1 MRTKT
6 GFRVVRGPD
15 WNNKRQDNGEG
26 FLGTIVYVPKE
37 GSDDKKVTIVWDS
50 GRDLRYRAGLD
61 GKYDLRVFDSAPA
74 GVIHTGI
81 NCDSCKENGIRGA
94 RWKCCDCGQ
103 YNMCS
108 ACYMTDKHD
117 IQHLFER
124 IDSPQSSAVNVPPR
138 ANSKF
143 SRRTARGL
151 FPNVQV
157 VRGLHCQ
164 WKNDDGGESDIGVI
178 NEIIT
183 WGTDGY
189 RGGVTVVWKS
199 DGSVKNYRVGAEG
212 CNDLMFVNR
221 RDTNTGGNYY
231 CDHLPVVNVVDPE
244 KIALKIG
251 DKVTVNLPLKNF
263 MEMQKDPIYGGWDD
277 GLGQCLRE
285 TGTITSFMYDG
296 KSARLQY
303 EDSRTWL
310 VNRMALFRK
319 HTFSL
324 GDPVKI
330 HKDYKV
336 VKELQKGHGGWNDEM
351 KHALGKNGHIVR
363 LDNEDDI
370 MVQIENKNWIFNPTC
385 ITPIEGD
392 RLTKQAIAACTDN
405 DNDDSGDTDD
415 SDDDNYTEVSENLAD
430 FFYDLLYEVQ
440 TSADINVSLV
450 DAASKGDLETI
461 RRLVNRYP
469 NKIDVPFEDQTA
481 LQVACYEG
489 KYDTVVFL
497 VQHGASVNIQNK
509 AGDTALHLAAY
520 GNESG
525 IMNHLADNGANVN
538 ISNAKQQT
546 ALHIT
551 VNKSNWKGSN
561 ILIDKGA
568 DPSLQDAKKDTV
580 MHFVVSQNDCPHD
593 TLKSILGSK
602 KAKISAVNGNGYSI
616 LSFAV
621 LMNNKYVV
629 DLIVRLNR
637 KCTSDKMRDGQTALH
652 LAAANNE
659 VEISHCL
666 ITTGQADI
674 NIKDFK
680 GRTPLMSAAY
690 SGGTL
695 KSVEQ
700 LIKFECS
707 VNAQDNSGDT
717 ALHILQT
724 QKSSSM
730 MRKRRGADD
739 NQVLC
744 FLLENGADVL
754 IENKNGKTPID
765 LTKDET
771 EKLLIKTLAKKV
783 IRKTF
788 ARTKSG
794 FTFPADWDDMDMM
807 DEKTILRVNIEPS
820 KTELMKQQWN
830 DVQQMFDN
838 TLPQARIVSI
848 QKIQSKF
855 NWEMYQVKKK
865 KLEKQYGFGCANEQ
879 NLFHGTLPD
888 KVDLIL
894 EHNLDCCLA
903 GTRVGSLGRGTYFA
917 KEAKYSDEY
926 AQSDSKGHKFM
937 FVYSVLAGKTC
948 CGKEK
953 YFKPPPQDT
962 NNPKLLFDSCVDNIA
977 KPRIYCVFEHTQ
989 YCSRYLIEYT

>member
-15 WNNKRQDNGEG
+15 WNNQRQDNGEG

-37 GSDDKKVTIVWDS
+37 GSDDKKVTVIWDS
-50 GRDLRYRAGLD
+50 GRELRYRAGIH

-74 GVIHTGI
+74 GVTHTGVI
-81 NCDSCKENGIRGA
+81 CDSCKEKDIRGA

-108 ACYMTDKHD
+108 TCYMTDKHD
-117 IQHLFER
+117 VHHSFER

-138 ANSKF
+138 ADSKF

-151 FPNVQV
+151 FSNVQV
-157 VRGLHCQ
+157 MRGPHWK
-164 WKNDDGGESDIGVI
+164 WKNDDGGESGIGVI
-178 NEIIT
+178 KEICT
-183 WGTDGY
+183 WGTNGY
-189 RGGVTVVWKS
+189 RGGVKVVWKS
-199 DGSVKNYRVGAEG
+199 DRSVKNYRVGAEG
-212 CNDLMFVNR
+212 CIDVICVDKT
-221 RDTNTGGNYY
+221 DTNTGGNYY

-251 DKVTVNLPLKNF
+251 DKVIVNLPLKNF
-263 MEMQKDPIYGGWDD
+263 MEMQKDPIYGGWDE
-277 GLGQCLRE
+277 GLGQCLKE
-285 TGTITSFMYDG
+285 TGTITSFLYGG

-324 GDPVKI
+324 RDPVKI

-363 LDNEDDI
+363 LDNEGD
-370 MVQIENKNWIFNPTC
+370 MM
-385 ITPIEGD
+385 GD

-405 DNDDSGDTDD
+405 DNDDSDDTDD

-430 FFYDLLYEVQ
+430 FFYDLLQEEQ
-440 TSADINVSLV
+440 TSADVNVSLV
-450 DAASKGDLETI
+450 DAASKGNLDTI
-461 RRLVNRYP
+461 RRL
-469 NKIDVPFEDQTA
+469 IDETFKDQTA

-497 VQHGASVNIQNK
+497 IQHGASVNLQDK
-509 AGDTALHLAAY
+509 AGDTALHLAAN
-520 GNESG
+520 GNESD
-525 IMNHLADNGANVN
+525 IIKHLAENGTNVN
-538 ISNAKQQT
+538 ITNAKQQT

-568 DPSLQDAKKDTV
+568 DLV
-580 MHFVVSQNDCPHD
+580 
-593 TLKSILGSK
+593 
-602 KAKISAVNGNGYSI
+602 YS
-616 LSFAV
+616 
-621 LMNNKYVV
+621 VV
-629 DLIVRLNR
+629 DLMVRLNK
-637 KCTSDKMRDGQTALH
+637 KCTTDKMSDGRTALH
-652 LAAANNE
+652 LAAETNK

-666 ITTGQADI
+666 ITTGKADI
-674 NIKDFK
+674 NVKDIK
-680 GRTPLMSAAY
+680 GRTPLMSAVY

-739 NQVLC
+739 TQMLC

-754 IENKNGKTPID
+754 IQNKNGKTPID

-783 IRKTF
+783 IEKSF

-794 FTFPADWDDMDMM
+794 FTFPADWDDMGK
-807 DEKTILRVNIEPS
+807 ETILRVNIEPS
-820 KTELMKQQWN
+820 KTDLMKQQWK
-830 DVQQMFDN
+830 DVKQMFDN

-848 QKIQSKF
+848 QRIQNKF
-855 NWEMYQVKKK
+855 NWEMYQVMKK
-865 KLEKQYGFGCANEQ
+865 KLEKQYGIGCANEQ

-888 KVDLIL
+888 KVDLIV
-894 EHNLDCCLA
+894 EQNLDCRLA
-903 GTRVGSLGRGTYFA
+903 GTRVGTLLGKGTYFA
-917 KEAKYSDEY
+917 KDAKYSDGY
-926 AQSDSKGHKFM
+926 AQSDSNGHKFM

-948 CGKEK
+948 CGRDD
-953 YFKPPPQDT
+953 YVKPPLQDI
-962 NNPKLLFDSCVDNIA
+962 NNPNLFLIAVLIMLLSLEYI
-977 KPRIYCVFEHTQ
+977 VFSITHSIVQ
-989 YCSRYLIEYT
+989 DI